1 MEAHKLRF
9 VRCPKCYQLLVE
21 YPSIPVYKCGGC
33 NTVLRA
39 KNRAVPAVQ
48 DRSESHERNNF
59 PSSLKGSLQDSRSI
73 CSDEHKIAPSVD
85 QTCEAAAGGIMSS
98 CIKNTN
104 SCDDSV
110 EERAVSVEE
119 NITPAQHQ
127 KEETCSLIDENAQNP
142 GITVKEMHGE
152 DTRASFGSNL
162 IGELENID
170 TSENAN
176 RGKIDKVDM
185 SAMRTPDEKTEVVQR
200 EERLHTYEGVHVE
213 SHESLIEELERSLSF
228 SSDDDYFSDEA
239 ETSGLSDTLRHQIG
253 SRRIMLGAQINET
266 SRNDPHG
273 RLIEE
278 LEMSFSDAEEPMEQ
292 RALDADRIHGNKRD
306 NHPQN
311 LDAERANPCGESI
324 CSLDS
329 GHVESEQ
336 TFHQGNRLIDNGNEG
351 KEDIDDDNNLANDVH
366 GNDRDTHL
374 ETLGLISA
382 HPYEFSTPSLDN
394 GHLESEQ
401 TFLQENKVVENGNEG
416 KGDIEGDNST
426 TKHIVVANEA
436 SEETFH
442 EKRHGK
448 DLQPASAENVYP
460 SERIVS
466 SIDDSN
472 MKVEQ
477 TIQPNGIITD
487 GTHENKEGCMDDG
500 NMTKYI
506 NGIENMVFTDEDIA
520 DKVHGIEEVTSD
532 RTGENEESH
541 VEDDNTD
548 NYVYEEENVAVADEH
563 ITEKVDKNEHGKDQQ
578 SWEAEFSNTVHVKS
592 EVIFKQEDVIA
603 DGTKQKK
610 EDDMGDDN
618 TANSF
623 KKDSAVVAS
632 FSSWSNKRTQC
643 KLPSFNKNKEEAPYK
658 YRARQ
663 LRQGL
668 SLDAKDFRSIQNFI
682 ESQKDGTSSSFSS
695 GSPSQGDLVHGRSNE
710 VNNIVR
716 HERLKKMDELRDQL
730 NRLSSQK
737 GLEEKYQKRG
747 LEYQQQSNTYDV
759 EQHIQNVDVDSVP
772 NSCTIE
778 SYYGFERPPR
788 YQPPNIFSPTH
799 TYPHCDFGHAQAR
812 IPCNYDV
819 WEFNSYY
826 QSSYAESTVRDYD
839 SMMSSYKE
847 RKRVVRKH
855 ILRPLSG
862 ASPFSIC
869 SGCFNLIQMPSDMY
883 ISKAK
888 VGRMQCGRCSKVLV
902 LSFPA
907 AYHAE
912 GNISMGVLQE
922 SNKPSGNTIAND
934 KDATCHSAECL
945 TGPVS
950 TNEEYGEYL
959 TRSFS
964 TQAGQSLAATQ
975 SGKKVSDSA
984 LHRLMGY
991 DTASQLLCHSRAFDD
1006 GYDSFESMVPVSSRV
1021 SRRKN
1026 MRS

>member
-1 MEAHKLRF
+1 MAMEAQKLRF

-33 NTVLRA
+33 NTVLR
-39 KNRAVPAVQ
+39 
-48 DRSESHERNNF
+48 
-59 PSSLKGSLQDSRSI
+59 
-73 CSDEHKIAPSVD
+73 
-85 QTCEAAAGGIMSS
+85 
-98 CIKNTN
+98 
-104 SCDDSV
+104 
-110 EERAVSVEE
+110 
-119 NITPAQHQ
+119 
-127 KEETCSLIDENAQNP
+127 
-142 GITVKEMHGE
+142 VKEMHGK

-162 IGELENID
+162 IAELENID

-176 RGKIDKVDM
+176 RGKVDKVDM
-185 SAMRTPDEKTEVVQR
+185 TAMRTLDEKTEVVQR

-228 SSDDDYFSDEA
+228 SSDDDYISDEA
-239 ETSGLSDTLRHQIG
+239 ETSGLSDALRHQMG
-253 SRRIMLGAQINET
+253 SRRFMLGSQINEN

-292 RALDADRIHGNKRD
+292 CALDIDIIHGNKRD

-324 CSLDS
+324 CSLDN
-329 GHVESEQ
+329 GHLESEQ
-336 TFHQGNRLIDNGNEG
+336 TFHQGNRLTDNGNEG
-351 KEDIDDDNNLANDVH
+351 KDDIDDDNNLANDVH
-366 GNDRDTHL
+366 GNEHDTHL
-374 ETLGLISA
+374 QTLDLISA
-382 HPYEFSTPSLDN
+382 HPYEVSTPSLDN

-401 TFLQENKVVENGNEG
+401 TFLQENKVVENGNQG
-416 KGDIEGDNST
+416 KGDIERDNST
-426 TKHIVVANEA
+426 TNDAHENEHIVVANEV

-442 EKRHGK
+442 EKKHGK

-460 SERIVS
+460 CERVVS
-466 SIDDSN
+466 SIDDSD
-472 MKVEQ
+472 MKVEH
-477 TIQPNGIITD
+477 TIQPNGITTD
-487 GTHENKEGCMDDG
+487 DTHENKEGCMDDG

-520 DKVHGIEEVTSD
+520 DKVHGIEEIAFD
-532 RTGENEESH
+532 CTGENEESH
-541 VEDDNTD
+541 VEGDNTD
-548 NYVYEEENVAVADEH
+548 NYVYEVENVAVADEH
-563 ITEKVDKNEHGKDQQ
+563 ITEKVDKNKHDKDQQ
-578 SWEAEFSNTVHVKS
+578 SWEAEFSNTIHVKS
-592 EVIFKQEDVIA
+592 EGIFKQEDLLA

-610 EDDMGDDN
+610 EDDMGDGN
-618 TANSF
+618 RANSF
-623 KKDSAVVAS
+623 KNDSVVVAS

-643 KLPSFNKNKEEAPYK
+643 KLPSFNKNKEEAPCK

-682 ESQKDGTSSSFSS
+682 ESQKDGTSSSFSG
-695 GSPSQGDLVHGRSNE
+695 GSPSQEDFVHGRSNKF
-710 VNNIVR
+710 NNIVR

-747 LEYQQQSNTYDV
+747 LEYQQQSNSYDV
-759 EQHIQNVDVDSVP
+759 EQHLQNVDVDSVP

-788 YQPPNIFSPTH
+788 YQPPNIFSPTR
-799 TYPHCDFGHAQAR
+799 TYPYCDFGHAQAR

-826 QSSYAESTVRDYD
+826 QSSYAESTVHDYD
-839 SMMSSYKE
+839 SMMSIYKE

-912 GNISMGVLQE
+912 GNISVGVLQE

-934 KDATCHSAECL
+934 KDATCPSAECL

-964 TQAGQSLAATQ
+964 TQAGQSLATTERQ
-975 SGKKVSDSA
+975 EG
-984 LHRLMGY
+984 
-991 DTASQLLCHSRAFDD
+991 F
-1006 GYDSFESMVPVSSRV
+1006 
-1021 SRRKN
+1021 
-1026 MRS
+1026 